1 MNDTTNET
9 DRAILDAQH
18 EQWQSAF
25 ASRPEMFGV
34 EPSYA
39 ARHTAARCK
48 HEGRQ
53 TILELGCGQGRDAL
67 FFAGSR
73 FQVTALDYSERGLQ
87 ELRAK
92 AEQARLSSRLNTV
105 CHDIRQP
112 LPFDE
117 GSFDVCFS
125 HMVYCMALTTAELK
139 TLSDDIHRV
148 LKPGGL
154 NIYTARN
161 TADPDYRSGIH
172 RGEEMYELE
181 GGFIVHFFTRKKVEW
196 LAEKFEL
203 VGVDQFEESRLP
215 KRLFLVTLKKP
226 NGERNAP

>member
-1 MNDTTNET
+1 MNDMSTET
-9 DRAILDAQH
+9 DHAVLDAQH
-18 EQWQSAF
+18 EQWQSTF
-25 ASRPEMFGV
+25 VSRPEMFGV
-34 EPSYA
+34 EPSYP
-39 ARHTAARCK
+39 ARQTAARCE
-48 HEGRQ
+48 HEGRR

-67 FFAGSR
+67 FFAGCG

-87 ELRAK
+87 DLRAK
-92 AEQARLSSRLNTV
+92 AEQAGLSLRLNTV
-105 CHDIRQP
+105 SHDIRTP

-161 TADPDYRSGIH
+161 TADSDYRSGIH

-196 LAEKFEL
+196 LAENFEL
-203 VGVDQFEESRLP
+203 VGVEQFEEGGLP
-215 KRLFLVTLKKP
+215 KRLFLVTLRKP
-226 NGERNAP
+226 MNRERK